1 MSTMPTLKT
10 EILGSIIEINY
21 QEAEKEKLE
30 RLISKLRGRISEFN
44 HNIGQISD
52 SKIIFLAALKAE
64 DHLEEI
70 ENLLEKKD
78 KEKNIS
84 DDQKNIINNLTK
96 EIISLKDQISKLES
110 HKSSYEEIDFKTL
123 KNINTIEDH
132 LDKILHK
139 ILATNKNGS

>member
-1 MSTMPTLKT
+1 MPTLKT

-78 KEKNIS
+78 KEKKIS
-84 DDQKNIINNLTK
+84 NDQKNIINNLTK

-139 ILATNKNGS
+139 ILATNKNAS

>member
-1 MSTMPTLKT
+1 MPTLKT

-64 DHLEEI
+64 DYLEEI

-78 KEKNIS
+78 KEKKIN

>member
-1 MSTMPTLKT
+1 MPTLKT

-30 RLISKLRGRISEFN
+30 RLISKFRGRISEFN

-78 KEKNIS
+78 KEKKIS
-84 DDQKNIINNLTK
+84 NDQKNIINNLTK

>member
-1 MSTMPTLKT
+1 MPTLKT

-30 RLISKLRGRISEFN
+30 RLISKLKGRISEFN

-78 KEKNIS
+78 KEKKIN

>member
-1 MSTMPTLKT
+1 MPTLKT

-30 RLISKLRGRISEFN
+30 RLISKLSGRISEFN

-78 KEKNIS
+78 KEKKIS
-84 DDQKNIINNLTK
+84 NDQKNIINNLTK

>member
-1 MSTMPTLKT
+1 MPTLKT

-30 RLISKLRGRISEFN
+30 RLISRLTERINEFN
-44 HNIGQISD
+44 HNAGQISD

-64 DHLEEI
+64 DHLEET
-70 ENLLEKKD
+70 ENFLEKKD

-84 DDQKNIINNLTK
+84 DDQKNTIDNLTK
-96 EIISLKDQISKLES
+96 EIISLKDQISKLET

-132 LDKILHK
+132 LDKVLNK

>member
-1 MSTMPTLKT
+1 MPTLKT

-78 KEKNIS
+78 KEKKIN

-110 HKSSYEEIDFKTL
+110 HKSSYEEIDYKTL

>member
-1 MSTMPTLKT
+1 MPTLKT

-78 KEKNIS
+78 KEKKIS
-84 DDQKNIINNLTK
+84 NDQKNIINNLTK
-96 EIISLKDQISKLES
+96 EIISLKDQISKLEL

>member
-1 MSTMPTLKT
+1 MPTLKT

-78 KEKNIS
+78 KEKKIS
-84 DDQKNIINNLTK
+84 NDQKNIINNLTK

-132 LDKILHK
+132 LDKVLNK

>member
-1 MSTMPTLKT
+1 MPTLKT

-78 KEKNIS
+78 KEKKINN
-84 DDQKNIINNLTK
+84 DQKNIINNLTK

>member
-30 RLISKLRGRISEFN
+30 RLISKLSRRISEFN

>member
-1 MSTMPTLKT
+1 MPTLKT
-10 EILGSIIEINY
+10 EILGSVIEINY

-30 RLISKLRGRISEFN
+30 RLISKLSGRISEFN

-70 ENLLEKKD
+70 ENLLEKNN

-84 DDQKNIINNLTK
+84 DNQKNIIDDLTK
-96 EIISLKDQISKLES
+96 EIISLKDQISKSES

>member
-30 RLISKLRGRISEFN
+30 RLISKLSRRISEFN

-78 KEKNIS
+78 KEKKIN

-132 LDKILHK
+132 LDKVLNK

>member
-1 MSTMPTLKT
+1 MPTLKT

-30 RLISKLRGRISEFN
+30 RLISKLRGRINEFN

-78 KEKNIS
+78 KEKKIN

>member
-1 MSTMPTLKT
+1 MPTLKT

-52 SKIIFLAALKAE
+52 SKIIFLAALRAE
-64 DHLEEI
+64 DYLEEI

-78 KEKNIS
+78 KEKKIS
-84 DDQKNIINNLTK
+84 NDQKNIINNLTK

>member
-1 MSTMPTLKT
+1 MPTLKT

-78 KEKNIS
+78 KEKKIS
-84 DDQKNIINNLTK
+84 NDQKNIINNLTK

-139 ILATNKNGS
+139 ILATNKNES

>member
-78 KEKNIS
+78 KEKKIS
-84 DDQKNIINNLTK
+84 NDQKNIINNLTK

-132 LDKILHK
+132 LDKVLHK

>member
-78 KEKNIS
+78 KEKKIS
-84 DDQKNIINNLTK
+84 NNQKNIINNLTK

>member
-1 MSTMPTLKT
+1 MPTLKT
-10 EILGSIIEINY
+10 EILGSIIDINY

-30 RLISKLRGRISEFN
+30 RLISKLSRRISEFN

-78 KEKNIS
+78 KEKKIN

>member
-78 KEKNIS
+78 KEKKIS
-84 DDQKNIINNLTK
+84 NDQKNIINNLTK
-96 EIISLKDQISKLES
+96 EIITLKDQISKLES

>member
-78 KEKNIS
+78 KEKKIS
-84 DDQKNIINNLTK
+84 NDQKNIINNLTK

-110 HKSSYEEIDFKTL
+110 RKSSYEEIDFKTL
-123 KNINTIEDH
+123 KNINSIEDH

>member
-1 MSTMPTLKT
+1 MPTLKT

-70 ENLLEKKD
+70 EHLLEKKN
-78 KEKNIS
+78 KEKKIS
-84 DDQKNIINNLTK
+84 NDQKNIINNLTK
-96 EIISLKDQISKLES
+96 EIISLKDQISKLET

>member
-1 MSTMPTLKT
+1 MPTLKT

-30 RLISKLRGRISEFN
+30 RLISKLSRRISEFN

-64 DHLEEI
+64 DHLEET

-78 KEKNIS
+78 KEKNNN
-84 DDQKNIINNLTK
+84 DGQKNIINNLTK

>member
-1 MSTMPTLKT
+1 MPTLKT

-21 QEAEKEKLE
+21 QEAEKEKSE
-30 RLISKLRGRISEFN
+30 RLISKLSRRISEFN

-78 KEKNIS
+78 KEKKIN

>member
-1 MSTMPTLKT
+1 MPTLKT

-30 RLISKLRGRISEFN
+30 RLISKLSRRISEFN

-78 KEKNIS
+78 KEKNNS
-84 DDQKNIINNLTK
+84 DGQKKIINDLTK
-96 EIISLKDQISKLES
+96 EIILLKDQISKLET

>member
-1 MSTMPTLKT
+1 MPTLKT

-30 RLISKLRGRISEFN
+30 RLISKLRRRISEFN

-78 KEKNIS
+78 KEKKIS
-84 DDQKNIINNLTK
+84 NDQKNIINNLTK
-96 EIISLKDQISKLES
+96 EIISLKDQISKLKS

-123 KNINTIEDH
+123 KNINTIEVH

>member
-1 MSTMPTLKT
+1 MPTLKT

-78 KEKNIS
+78 KEKKIN

-123 KNINTIEDH
+123 KNINSIEDH

>member
-1 MSTMPTLKT
+1 MSTLKT

-30 RLISKLRGRISEFN
+30 RLISKLSGRISEFN

-70 ENLLEKKD
+70 ENLLEKRD
-78 KEKNIS
+78 KEKNTN

>member
-1 MSTMPTLKT
+1 MPTLKT

-78 KEKNIS
+78 KEKKIS
-84 DDQKNIINNLTK
+84 NDQKNIINNLTK

-110 HKSSYEEIDFKTL
+110 RKSSYEEIDFKTL
-123 KNINTIEDH
+123 KNINSIEDH

-139 ILATNKNGS
+139 ILATK

>member
-1 MSTMPTLKT
+1 MPTLKT

-78 KEKNIS
+78 KEKKIS

>member
-1 MSTMPTLKT
+1 MPTLKT

-30 RLISKLRGRISEFN
+30 RLISKFRKRISEFN
-44 HNIGQISD
+44 HNIRQISD

-78 KEKNIS
+78 KEKKIS
-84 DDQKNIINNLTK
+84 NDRKNIINNLTK

>member
-1 MSTMPTLKT
+1 MPTLKT

-70 ENLLEKKD
+70 ENLLEIKD
-78 KEKNIS
+78 KEKKIS
-84 DDQKNIINNLTK
+84 NDQKNIINNLTK

-123 KNINTIEDH
+123 KNINTIEEH

>member
-1 MSTMPTLKT
+1 MNTMPTLKT

-30 RLISKLRGRISEFN
+30 RLISKLRRRISEFN

-78 KEKNIS
+78 KEKKIS
-84 DDQKNIINNLTK
+84 NDQKNIINNLTK

>member
-30 RLISKLRGRISEFN
+30 RLISKLSGRISEFN

-78 KEKNIS
+78 KEKKIS
-84 DDQKNIINNLTK
+84 NDQKNIINNLTK

>member
-1 MSTMPTLKT
+1 MPTLKT
-10 EILGSIIEINY
+10 KILGSIIEINY

-78 KEKNIS
+78 KEKKIS
-84 DDQKNIINNLTK
+84 NDQKNIINNLTK

>member
-1 MSTMPTLKT
+1 MPTLKT

-44 HNIGQISD
+44 HNIEQISD

-78 KEKNIS
+78 KEKKIS
-84 DDQKNIINNLTK
+84 NDQKNIINNLTK

>member
-1 MSTMPTLKT
+1 MPTLKT

-30 RLISKLRGRISEFN
+30 RLISKFRGRISEFN

-78 KEKNIS
+78 KEKKIS
-84 DDQKNIINNLTK
+84 NDQKNMINNLTK

>member
-1 MSTMPTLKT
+1 M
-10 EILGSIIEINY
+10 
-21 QEAEKEKLE
+21 
-30 RLISKLRGRISEFN
+30 
-44 HNIGQISD
+44 
-52 SKIIFLAALKAE
+52 
-64 DHLEEI
+64 
-70 ENLLEKKD
+70 
-78 KEKNIS
+78 
-84 DDQKNIINNLTK
+84 NLTK